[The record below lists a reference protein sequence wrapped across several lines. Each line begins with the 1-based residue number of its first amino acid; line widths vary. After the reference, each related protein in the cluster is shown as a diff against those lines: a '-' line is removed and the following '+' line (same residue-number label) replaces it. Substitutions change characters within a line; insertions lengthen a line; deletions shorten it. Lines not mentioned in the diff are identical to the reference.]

1 MRTKKRKTGAR
12 LGAILLSLCLLV
24 GLLPV
29 TAFASD
35 APIKRNTYNV
45 YSDEVIAG
53 GADSQVYAVTIENV
67 DGENLHYV
75 YSPNAIYSNELMEQ
89 IRAGLEEPYKSLIP
103 TFEGADSGTG
113 FLCFSREQAKYE
125 TMNLGWDNPEAVANA
140 LISGSGSVSVAA
152 NDSAISVTD
161 ISVTHADEKVVS
173 EKQVAAEDFYTNP
186 PELGQLASGKNRVE
200 TWTGLTTYKS
210 EKVEDK
216 AYYDVFDYMH
226 VIQISAYTAT
236 KEEEGTAPTKRDTYN
251 VYSDAAIAGGA
262 DSQVYAVTIE
272 NVDGEDLHYVY
283 SRDVIHSKDLM
294 EQIRAGL
301 KEPYKSLIP
310 IFEEDDIFHVGFLLF
325 SRDQEKYE
333 KMSVDWKNPES
344 ATNSLISGKGSVSV
358 TSNDSAVSVTDISV
372 THADEK
378 VVSEKQLAAEDFYTN
393 PPELGQLGTGE
404 NRVEAMVGVTYRTET
419 VEDKAYYDVF
429 NTMHVAQI
437 SAFTARKHPVTWDT
451 YFKSY
456 TDASLNGGSDSQV
469 YAATIRD
476 ENGDFT
482 LHYVYSPNAIHSNDL
497 MDQIRAGLAD
507 PYKSLI
513 PKFAQDD
520 LSKQGFLCFSNDPE
534 KYESM
539 DLDWADAEAV
549 AAALIPG
556 EGTVT
561 CAMRDDAVSVTDI
574 SEIDHEGA
582 IIIEEGFCDPDLD
595 VPLSIENGELIGSDG
610 DLFEEID
617 LHPGKNR
624 VEAKIENIKINI
636 WEVAGNLLV
645 CIYPNPYHVMH
656 VSQISTVTA
665 TKAASVSNSISL
677 PVRVLEEGDADYSPA
692 PELSATFTPDTAVT
706 VGEFNEWQGLAID
719 YYYPM
724 VDAELSEGYDIQAG
738 YTVSI
743 PLTDYEGET
752 LSGTLT
758 IPLPK
763 GYDGATARIKGGAS
777 ASSYTATT
785 VTFPLTLDVSGNT
798 AEADLLIEYKEAQ
811 EPVQPPVIIA
821 GANGSWQKSGTDGLS
836 FTSDAEYADFLKVMV
851 DGKELKTTDYTVK
864 EGSTIVTLNA
874 AYLETLSVGKHTL
887 EIESKNGI
895 AKTEFTITA
904 VQGGD
909 DSQTGGDQTG
919 GNQTGG
925 DDSQTG
931 GDQTGGNQTG
941 GSDQTVSDT
950 TPQEPDKNGGD
961 KTNPQTGDS
970 SNILLWVA
978 LLFLSGGALSAVTYK
993 KKKQTN

>member
-1 MRTKKRKTGAR
+1 MNTKRRKTGAR

-35 APIKRNTYNV
+35 APIKRNTYN
-45 YSDEVIAG
+45 A
-53 GADSQVYAVTIENV
+53 
-67 DGENLHYV
+67 
-75 YSPNAIYSNELMEQ
+75 
-89 IRAGLEEPYKSLIP
+89 
-103 TFEGADSGTG
+103 
-113 FLCFSREQAKYE
+113 
-125 TMNLGWDNPEAVANA
+125 
-140 LISGSGSVSVAA
+140 
-152 NDSAISVTD
+152 
-161 ISVTHADEKVVS
+161 
-173 EKQVAAEDFYTNP
+173 
-186 PELGQLASGKNRVE
+186 
-200 TWTGLTTYKS
+200 
-210 EKVEDK
+210 
-216 AYYDVFDYMH
+216 
-226 VIQISAYTAT
+226 
-236 KEEEGTAPTKRDTYN
+236 
-251 VYSDAAIAGGA
+251 YSDAAIAGGS

-283 SRDVIHSKDLM
+283 SPDVNSNASIEK
-294 EQIRAGL
+294 IREGL

-310 IFEEDDIFHVGFLLF
+310 NFDEGTFNNGFLRF
-325 SRDQEKYE
+325 SRDQDKYE
-333 KMSVDWKNPES
+333 NMKLNWADVRTVA
-344 ATNSLISGKGSVSV
+344 ATLIYKEGSVSV

-372 THADEK
+372 IHDNEK

-393 PPELGQLGTGE
+393 PPELGQLASGK
-404 NRVEAMVGVTYRTET
+404 NRVESWIGITYRTEK

-429 NTMHVAQI
+429 QHMHVTQI
-437 SAFTARKHPVTWDT
+437 YSYTARKHPVTWDT

-539 DLDWADAEAV
+539 NLNWADAEAV

-574 SEIDHEGA
+574 SEIDHEEA

-595 VPLSIENGELIGSDG
+595 VPLLIEDGELIGSDG
-610 DLFEEID
+610 DVYEEID

-624 VEAKIENIKINI
+624 VEASIETFEIEI
-636 WEVAGNLLV
+636 WEIVDSILTKV
-645 CIYPNPYHVMH
+645 IPTDYHVMH
-656 VSQISTVTA
+656 VTQISACTA
-665 TKAASVSNSISL
+665 TKTASESSSIDL
-677 PVRVLEEGDADYSPA
+677 PVRVLEEGDMDYSPA

-706 VGEFNEWQGLAID
+706 VGEFNEFQGLAID
-719 YYYPM
+719 YYNPM
-724 VDAELSEGYDIQAG
+724 AETEWYEPVSEGYDIQAG

-743 PLTDYEGET
+743 PLTGYAGET

-758 IPLPK
+758 IPLPQ

-785 VTFPLTLDVSGNT
+785 VTFPLTLEVSGGT
-798 AEADLLIEYKEAQ
+798 AEAFELLIEYKEAQ

-836 FTSDAEYADFLKVMV
+836 FTSNAAFADFIKVQV
-851 DGKELKTTDYTVK
+851 DGKDLDASNYTVK

-874 AYLETLSVGKHTL
+874 AYLNTLSVGKHTL
-887 EIESKNGI
+887 SVVSANGT
-895 AKTEFTITA
+895 ATTEFTITA
-904 VQGGD
+904 A
-909 DSQTGGDQTG
+909 
-919 GNQTGG
+919 QTGG
-925 DDSQTG
+925 DD
-931 GDQTGGNQTG
+931 QTG
-941 GSDQTVSDT
+941 GSDQTGSDT
-950 TPQEPDKNGGD
+950 TPQEPDKNEGAV
-961 KTNPQTGDS
+961 TSPQTGDS
-970 SNILLWVA
+970 NNILLWVA
-978 LLFLSGGALSAVTYK
+978 LLFLSGGVLSVVTYK